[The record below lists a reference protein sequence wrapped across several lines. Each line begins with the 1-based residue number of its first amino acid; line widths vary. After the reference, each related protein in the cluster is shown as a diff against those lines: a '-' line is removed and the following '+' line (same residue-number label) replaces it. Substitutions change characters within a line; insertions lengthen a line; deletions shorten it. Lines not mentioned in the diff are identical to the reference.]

1 MSVKNTIDECNEVN
15 MYKFK
20 GVIFDLDGVVCS
32 TDSYHYTAWKQI
44 LDGVGIE
51 LDMQTNDKLRGLN
64 REDYLSRLLQM
75 RDITMPAE
83 KQAELC
89 EIKNNL
95 YVQLLQ
101 NLSISVAPSDLVH
114 TLTTL
119 KSRGAKIA
127 IGSSSKNARFAL
139 QQLGVLDMFDAISDG
154 VGLVNAK
161 PDPEVFLKAASLL
174 NLQPCD
180 CLVVEDATLGVDA
193 GKAGGFTTAGIS
205 VASTYDKTDYKIQ
218 HLSDLLNI

>member
-1 MSVKNTIDECNEVN
+1 MSLQKYNVQIREVA

-32 TDSYHYTAWKQI
+32 TDRFHYTAWKQI
-44 LDGVGIE
+44 LDGAGIE

-64 REDYLSRLLQM
+64 REDYLARLLQI
-75 RDITMPAE
+75 RGISMPRE

-95 YVQLLQ
+95 YVRLLQ
-101 NLSISVAPSDLVH
+101 SLTISDAPNDLVQ
-114 TLTTL
+114 TLTAL

-127 IGSSSKNARFAL
+127 IGSSSKNARFVL
-139 QQLGVLDMFDAISDG
+139 QRLGVLDTFDAISDG

-161 PDPEVFLKAASLL
+161 PNPEVFLKAAALL
-174 NLQPCD
+174 NLDPSD
-180 CLVVEDATLGVDA
+180 CLIVEDATLGIDA
-193 GKAGGFTTAGIS
+193 GKAGGFATAGIS
-205 VASTYDKTDYKIQ
+205 VASGYDKTDYKIQ
-218 HLSDLLNI
+218 HLSDLLEI